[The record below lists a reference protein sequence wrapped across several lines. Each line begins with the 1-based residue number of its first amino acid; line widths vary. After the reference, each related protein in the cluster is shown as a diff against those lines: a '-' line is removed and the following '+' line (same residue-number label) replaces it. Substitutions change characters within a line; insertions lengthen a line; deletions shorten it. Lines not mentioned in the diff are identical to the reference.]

1 MAQVKF
7 DTRFIHAPAVALLS
21 DRAFRLHIAS
31 ICWSACYTTAG
42 VIPRRAMTQISSVRR
57 VAKGAAELVAAGLW
71 EERDDGDFQIT
82 YGAFTVER
90 EPSYAPGQRERIY
103 IRDGHRCVL
112 CGAIDDLTLDHIHP
126 RARAGGDSDDN
137 LRVLCRSCN
146 SSKGARV

>member
-7 DTRFIHAPAVALLS
+7 NPHFIHAPAVALLS

-31 ICWSACYTTAG
+31 ICWSASYTTAG

-71 EERDDGDFQIT
+71 DERDDGDFQIT
-82 YGAFTVER
+82 HDAFTVER

-103 IRDGHRCVL
+103 ARDGHHCVL
-112 CGAIDDLTLDHIHP
+112 CGATDDLTLDHIHP
-126 RARAGGDSDDN
+126 RARAGGDSDSN

>member
-31 ICWSACYTTAG
+31 ICWSARYTTAG
-42 VIPRRAMTQISSVRR
+42 VIPARAMTQISSIRR
-57 VAKGAAELVAAGLW
+57 AAKGAAELVAAGLW
-71 EERDDGDFQIT
+71 EEREDGDFQIAHD
-82 YGAFTVER
+82 AFTVER

-103 IRDGHRCVL
+103 ARDEHRCVL
-112 CGAIDDLTLDHIHP
+112 CSATDDLTLDHIHP
-126 RARAGGDSDDN
+126 RSRAGSDSDSN

-146 SSKGARV
+146 SSKGARI